1 MTTLYETSR
10 LTLELRDL
18 VDNGDNSVD
27 IWNFDYPSYYEGDK
41 KTAFERK
48 VIDHFYFRQIGQET
62 VGRFLHCFRTKI
74 REIMPYYI
82 QLYKSQE
89 IMENLEDPFGNVDIT
104 ETFRQTSNDK
114 TTGTQSGESSGT
126 VNGES
131 NNSVT
136 SSSESNSTDD
146 KTITEDKIRKF
157 SNTPQGS
164 ISNVETFMSEG
175 TIEDNGG
182 TEKIVNDSSGSSE
195 STSSGASK
203 ETSTGTSSLE
213 STEEKNGTLEHTFT
227 KKGNQG
233 VNTYAHD
240 MKEYR
245 ETFLNIDM
253 MIINDLNELFLGV
266 Y

>member
-1 MTTLYETSR
+1 MWMTTLYDTTR
-10 LTLELRDL
+10 LTIELRDL

-27 IWNFDYPSYYEGDK
+27 IWDFEYPSFYEGEEK
-41 KTAFERK
+41 KTFERK

-89 IMENLEDPFGNVDIT
+89 IMENLDDPFGNVDII
-104 ETFRQTSNDK
+104 ETFEQETS
-114 TTGTQSGESSGT
+114 GSSESSG
-126 VNGES
+126 
-131 NNSVT
+131 
-136 SSSESNSTDD
+136 SSSSN
-146 KTITEDKIRKF
+146 ENRQHKF
-157 SNTPQGS
+157 ANTPQGS
-164 ISNVETFMSEG
+164 IENIDNYMSEAFKDEN
-175 TIEDNGG
+175 EDSSTSNA
-182 TEKIVNDSSGSSE
+182 SGSSE
-195 STSSGASK
+195 
-203 ETSTGTSSLE
+203 GTV
-213 STEEKNGTLEHTFT
+213 KHTLTR
-227 KKGNQG
+227 KGNQG

-240 MKEYR
+240 MLELR